1 MPREGHDHALLLQG
15 QALFISIHVPRE
27 GHDDACAAQAARDY
41 YFNPRA
47 PRGAR
52 RVAPNDKIVNQLI
65 SIHVPREGHDPPRP
79 RRRHRDNISIHVP
92 REGHDSHFNMR
103 FYERIYISIHVPREG
118 HDPGGVPRHRRKA
131 FISIHV
137 PREGHDATAFISL
150 LLIALFQSTCP
161 ARGTTSCRCSRSF
174 TRRDFNPRAP
184 RGARLEAVKD
194 IERKAWISIHVPR
207 EGHDDSVRPSRS
219 HRCAFQ
225 STCPAR
231 GTTRHFSLRCT
242 PAEFQSTCPARGTTV
257 SQQERGLPQ
266 AISIHV
272 PREGHDRRGRD
283 VPGAQPHFNPR
294 APRGARLQKDV
305 GGEGLTYFNPRAPR
319 GARLQCVKMCV
330 ILFLFQSTCPARGT
344 TPCLPSGARTRAISI
359 HVPREGHDRPALMRS
374 PPPTH
379 FNPRAPRGARLL
391 PDGSALTPEDFN
403 PRAPRGA
410 RHYMCYYICVR
421 RDFNPRAPRGARP
434 PSGR

>member
-1 MPREGHDHALLLQG
+1 M
-15 QALFISIHVPRE
+15 
-27 GHDDACAAQAARDY
+27 
-41 YFNPRA
+41 
-47 PRGAR
+47 
-52 RVAPNDKIVNQLI
+52 
-65 SIHVPREGHDPPRP
+65 
-79 RRRHRDNISIHVP
+79 
-92 REGHDSHFNMR
+92 
-103 FYERIYISIHVPREG
+103 PREG

-294 APRGARLQKDV
+294 APRGARLRQSNKSLEKNHDFNPRAPRGARLRCKDCAYSTLYISIHV
-305 GGEGLTYFNPRAPR
+305 PREGHDILRLSIVTEETRFQSTCPARGTTLPSRSQYIATMHISIHVPREGHDGLAPPEGQPKEGISIHVPREGHDSDTRCRTSCFFYFNPRAPR
-319 GARLQCVKMCV
+319 GARQIV
-330 ILFLFQSTCPARGT
+330 FHRGTPGAEFQSTCPARGT
-344 TPCLPSGARTRAISI
+344 TL
-359 HVPREGHDRPALMRS
+359 
-374 PPPTH
+374 
-379 FNPRAPRGARLL
+379 
-391 PDGSALTPEDFN
+391 
-403 PRAPRGA
+403 
-410 RHYMCYYICVR
+410 
-421 RDFNPRAPRGARP
+421 
-434 PSGR
+434 